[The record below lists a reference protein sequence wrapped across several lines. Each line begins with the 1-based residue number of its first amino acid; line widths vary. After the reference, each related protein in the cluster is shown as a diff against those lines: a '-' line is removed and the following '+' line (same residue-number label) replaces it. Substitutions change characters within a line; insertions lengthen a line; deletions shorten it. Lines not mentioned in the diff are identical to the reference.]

1 MARTSCNVD
10 EESTKSSS
18 TDQREP
24 DTIVTDVVEKG
35 EEESCAS
42 SSLLGGT
49 KSRSRVKGVILSL
62 ICNNG
67 DSNRDLKP
75 ALYYFPFHRETLNS
89 TNPPRGRIIARTRRE
104 RKRQARLSSNEQNL
118 AFTSVDEM
126 GAGAFRRTFDP
137 TLSEFTLLFFASTN
151 CHNSNRVAPIVSDFL
166 SRANGS
172 EDLITSISNTN
183 INNLTGQRKCQCI
196 HVSQDNFALSKSF
209 CKGGGYYTLSCES
222 GYHHSCHLLFQ
233 ILFVHSVPCVVV
245 VDNSNGKVVTD
256 WGLQAIEYNGS
267 DANYVLQ
274 AWRNSEPGLSVFQKG
289 YGSCLVS

>member
-1 MARTSCNVD
+1 MVMKKA
-10 EESTKSSS
+10 KSSS
-18 TDQREP
+18 IDQRGP
-24 DTIVTDVVEKG
+24 DIVTDVMVEE

-42 SSLLGGT
+42 SSLTGS

-67 DSNRDLKP
+67 DSDSDLHPK
-75 ALYYFPFHRETLNS
+75 LYYFPFHRELLNS
-89 TNPPRGRIIARTRRE
+89 TNPRGRRIIAKTRRE

-126 GAGAFRRTFDP
+126 CTRVFRRSFDP

-166 SRANGS
+166 FRANGS
-172 EDLITSISNTN
+172 EDSITSTSNTN
-183 INNLTGQRKCQCI
+183 INNLTGLRKCQCI
-196 HVSQDNFALSKSF
+196 HVSQDNFAHSKSF
-209 CKGGGYYTLSCES
+209 CRGRGYYTLSCES

-233 ILFVHSVPCVVV
+233 ILFVRSVPCVIV

-256 WGLQAIEYNGS
+256 WGLQAIECNGM
-267 DANYVLQ
+267 DAHYVLQ
-274 AWRNSEPGLSVFQKG
+274 AWRSNDPGLSLFQKG